1 MRVAHLKLTF
11 PLRFS
16 QLSLRVGPSSPKRSQ
31 AKRGETRNPNSH
43 IITIVIIMT
52 ITGIVSVMH
61 ELIEQHDEEMIVNSI
76 ISLLLD

>member
-1 MRVAHLKLTF
+1 MSYLVVVF
-11 PLRFS
+11 FFFFI
-16 QLSLRVGPSSPKRSQ
+16 
-31 AKRGETRNPNSH
+31 NPAVV

-61 ELIEQHDEEMIVNSI
+61 EPIEQHDEEMIVNSI